1 MSTDDYGHLH
11 GTHQADLFA
20 GAAYVPELD
29 RERLGKQIRRVYDC
43 MLGGAWRTLGEVSRI
58 TGDPEGSVGSQ
69 LRNLRMERFGR
80 HKVDRRRRG
89 DPAAGLF
96 EYRLGAQ
103 AVEAFQVPRSS
114 PPQAT
119 TPTADASALE
129 LGLAFE
135 KDLELSIA
143 LVQDLSHRSAALR
156 LLGQAH
162 LFTARRELESLL
174 SALQPSP
181 KC

>member
-1 MSTDDYGHLH
+1 MSTDDYAHLH

-29 RERLGKQIRRVYDC
+29 RERLGKQVRRVYDC
-43 MLGGAWRTLGEVSRI
+43 MIGGAWRTLGEISRI

-80 HKVDRRRRG
+80 HTVDRRRRG

-103 AVEAFQVPRSS
+103 AVEAFKAPRSS
-114 PPQAT
+114 RSEA
-119 TPTADASALE
+119 PTADASALE
-129 LGLAFE
+129 LGRKFE
-135 KDLELSIA
+135 KDLELAIA
-143 LVQDLSHRSAALR
+143 LVEDLALRSADLR

-162 LFTARRELESLL
+162 LFGARRELESLL